1 LGLNRLMRIYLL
13 STVDLHHLITSWEGG
28 GSISSCFNF
37 NIIFIGEGRERADV
51 GRVVEGGM
59 TDWSD

>member
-1 LGLNRLMRIYLL
+1 LNRLMRIYLL

-37 NIIFIGEGRERADV
+37 NIIFIGKGKGRTDV
-51 GRVVEGGM
+51 GRMVEGWG
-59 TDWSD
+59 